1 MGQEKKLPGLLPRL
15 GLGALYLLCGLLVFV
30 LGTNYYSIFPTNQSQ
45 LYRVILAAIFLVSAF
60 VMRKKPGLQTY
71 SQISYAFFIAITTY
85 FLTSWFAIY
94 RDPMLRSMGMDPG
107 TDQYLAAV
115 KVLEAA
121 IVIGA
126 ILILSLVWGNK
137 PRDLYIKK
145 GRLGLSLFLGLCL
158 FLINA
163 ATAIMTGA
171 VRGQAG
177 DFLIARLPWAV
188 IFSLANAFM
197 EELLFRGLFLG
208 RLKEVFGSW
217 VAIVLTSIV
226 FTVMHSAASYM
237 NLVEALIFQVIIFP
251 MAMLFAYLV
260 QKTDNLWGSTLYHA
274 GSDVFLFYL
283 MEL

>member
-1 MGQEKKLPGLLPRL
+1 MNQKRTFPEILSLL
-15 GLGALYLLCGLLVFV
+15 GLGALFLLCGLLVFV

-45 LYRVILAAIFLVSAF
+45 LFRVILALLFLAGALLT
-60 VMRKKPGLQTY
+60 RKKPGLENY

-94 RDPMLRSMGMDPG
+94 RDPMLRSMGIDLD
-107 TDQYLAAV
+107 TDRYLAIV

-126 ILILSLVWGNK
+126 ILILSLMWGNK
-137 PRDLYIKK
+137 PRDLYIRK

-163 ATAIMTGA
+163 ATAVMTGA

-208 RLKEVFGSW
+208 RLKEIFGAW
-217 VAIVLTSIV
+217 GAIVLTSIV

-260 QKTDNLWGSTLYHA
+260 QKLDNLWGSTLYHA

-283 MEL
+283 MEF